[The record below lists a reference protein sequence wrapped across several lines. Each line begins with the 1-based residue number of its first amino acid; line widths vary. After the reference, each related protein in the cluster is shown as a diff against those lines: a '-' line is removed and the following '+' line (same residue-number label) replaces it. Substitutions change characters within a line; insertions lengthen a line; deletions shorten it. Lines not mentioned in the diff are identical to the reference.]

1 MKINPKLFM
10 IADEVEPL
18 EVQQLEG
25 HNIEIY
31 FMDDFNGV
39 KEEFIAKGQFAV
51 WASVDGVNYRVFIEK
66 GYYEAVGELY
76 TSPINQIWVDFW
88 DKTDAISK
96 KFSRRFIM
104 PIMIA
109 AILLCIVSFFLPGW
123 GNYVVIIALV
133 VMFIGMIVSNSKTK
147 KAIVAENI
155 ASRDLIIKH
164 FGEKK
169 FDKLIETQKEY
180 MDEYYNKLYEEEEAK
195 YAELDEEDD
204 DSAIDEASE
213 LEEQEENKENE

>member
-1 MKINPKLFM
+1 M
-10 IADEVEPL
+10 
-18 EVQQLEG
+18 
-25 HNIEIY
+25 Y
-31 FMDDFNGV
+31 S
-39 KEEFIAKGQFAV
+39 FI
-51 WASVDGVNYRVFIEK
+51 
-66 GYYEAVGELY
+66 
-76 TSPINQIWVDFW
+76 
-88 DKTDAISK
+88 
-96 KFSRRFIM
+96 
-104 PIMIA
+104 
-109 AILLCIVSFFLPGW
+109 FLPGW

>member
-1 MKINPKLFM
+1 M

-25 HNIEIY
+25 HNVEIY

-195 YAELDEEDD
+195 YAELDEEEEVA
-204 DSAIDEASE
+204 AIDEASASEEE
-213 LEEQEENKENE
+213 LEENKENE

>member
-1 MKINPKLFM
+1 M

-66 GYYEAVGELY
+66 GYYEAVGEMY

-147 KAIVAENI
+147 RLLLLKILQVEI
-155 ASRDLIIKH
+155 
-164 FGEKK
+164 
-169 FDKLIETQKEY
+169 
-180 MDEYYNKLYEEEEAK
+180 
-195 YAELDEEDD
+195 
-204 DSAIDEASE
+204 
-213 LEEQEENKENE
+213 